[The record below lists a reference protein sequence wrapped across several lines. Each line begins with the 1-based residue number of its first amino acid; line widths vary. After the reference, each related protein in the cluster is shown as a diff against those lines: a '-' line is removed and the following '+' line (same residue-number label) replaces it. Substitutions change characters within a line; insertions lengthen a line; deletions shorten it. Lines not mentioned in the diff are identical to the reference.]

1 MNRIGESELILNKDG
16 SVFHLHLKPEDI
28 ADTIILVGD
37 QGRVSMVSSFFDNI
51 EVEKHNREFITNT
64 GYYNGK
70 RITVISTG
78 IGTDNIDIV
87 VNELDALVN
96 IDLEKRIPK
105 KEHKTLNFI
114 RIGTSGALQE
124 DIPVDTPVATKTSL
138 GFDNLINF
146 YAGRDDISNKDMED
160 KFMAHTDWN
169 KSLHTPYFVESSDEL
184 FNKVAFDM
192 TSGVTISAPGF
203 YGPQGR
209 QLRLQPADPNLNDK
223 ISKFRYED
231 LKITN
236 YEMESSA
243 IYGLSKLLG
252 HNGLTICS
260 IIANRKR
267 KEYST
272 NYKVA
277 VKELVKK
284 SFRQSKPIMQ
294 KI

>member
-37 QGRVSMVSSFFDNI
+37 QGRVSMVSEFFDNI

-70 RITVISTG
+70 RITVVSTG

-96 IDLEKRIPK
+96 IDLEKRVPR

-124 DIPVDTPVATKTSL
+124 DIPVDTPVATKISL

-146 YAGRDDISNKDMED
+146 YAGRDSISNKDMED
-160 KFMAHTDWN
+160 KFMKHSDWN
-169 KSLHTPYFVESSDEL
+169 KSLHTPYFVGCSDEL

-192 TSGVTISAPGF
+192 TSGITISAPGF

-223 ISKFRYED
+223 INKFRYED
-231 LKITN
+231 KKITN

-260 IIANRKR
+260 IIANRQR
-267 KEYST
+267 KEYSKD
-272 NYKVA
+272 YKIA
-277 VKELVKK
+277 VKKLVKTVLD
-284 SFRQSKPIMQ
+284 RVTQ
-294 KI
+294 

>member
-70 RITVISTG
+70 RITVVSTG

-96 IDLEKRIPK
+96 IDLEKRVPR

-124 DIPVDTPVATKTSL
+124 DIPVDTPVATKISL

-146 YAGRDDISNKDMED
+146 YAGRDSISNKDMEE
-160 KFMAHTDWN
+160 KFMKHSDWN
-169 KSLHTPYFVESSDEL
+169 KSLHTPYFVGCSDEL

-192 TSGVTISAPGF
+192 TSGITISAPGF

-223 ISKFRYED
+223 INKFRYED
-231 LKITN
+231 KKITN

-260 IIANRKR
+260 IIANRQR
-267 KEYST
+267 KEYSKD
-272 NYKVA
+272 YKIA
-277 VKELVKK
+277 VKKLVKK
-284 SFRQSKPIMQ
+284 VLDRVTQ
-294 KI
+294 